1 MTAMTDTSR
10 VGTKVD
16 AKRSWAAT
24 LASGRGRLLP
34 VRAATALLLA
44 AIVLLAGAVNESTF
58 RYSLV
63 IGTIYA
69 IAILGNNAINGVLGE
84 INLAAG
90 AFMATG
96 AYVMAWMLN
105 HGHGIVLSFLAVIA
119 AGAVVG
125 AILAVPTVRLG
136 GIFTALA
143 TFALAY
149 AIPDLAIFLRDFT
162 GGDAGTPVPP
172 VTVGGTLLDGSSMT
186 MLVVVSVVFLVL
198 AALTLWV
205 TASRTGVTLLLVG
218 EASAAARV
226 FGIRATLVKIGVW
239 TWATVLGA
247 IAGAFYG
254 LAVGFLNPT
263 IFVVFLSI
271 YLFVAGLIGGTRNV
285 AGAWLGGLVVG
296 TVPPNIQN
304 FVPASASGIVF
315 GVVLLVA
322 LLMGSGGL
330 GGLVD
335 RLVVLVGERRE
346 R

>member
-1 MTAMTDTSR
+1 MTDSTLSR
-10 VGTKVD
+10 PR
-16 AKRSWAAT
+16 ARHSWAAT

-34 VRAATALLLA
+34 IRVATTALVA
-44 AIVLLAGAVNESTF
+44 AAVLLAGALNEPTV

-69 IAILGNNAINGVLGE
+69 IAVLGNNAINGLLGE

-90 AFMATG
+90 AYMATG

-105 HGHGIVLSFLAVIA
+105 DGHGLLLSSLAVLA

-125 AILAVPTVRLG
+125 VLLAIPTVRLG

-149 AIPDLAIFLRDFT
+149 AIPDLALYLREFT

-172 VTVGGTLLDGSSMT
+172 VMIGDTFLDGSSMT
-186 MLVVVSVVFLVL
+186 MLVVVSVVFLIA
-198 AALTLWV
+198 AALTLCV
-205 TASRTGVTLLLVG
+205 TGSRFGITLFLVG
-218 EASAAARV
+218 ESSPAARV

-239 TWATVLGA
+239 TWATILGA
-247 IAGAFYG
+247 VAGALYG
-254 LAVGFLNPT
+254 LTVGFLNPT
-263 IFVVFLSI
+263 IFVTFLSI
-271 YLFVAGLIGGTRNV
+271 SLFVAGLIGGTRNV

-296 TVPPNIQN
+296 TLPPNIQN
-304 FVPASASGIVF
+304 FVPASASGVVF
-315 GVVLLVA
+315 GLVLLAA
-322 LLMGSGGL
+322 LLLGAGGL

-335 RLVVLVGERRE
+335 RTVAMIAERRK